1 MSTTGFPASMSAE
14 NANGLLRPFERLGGA
29 LLNFVEQTGAVMLI
43 LGRSLRW
50 LPRRPYRFRLLFKQ
64 FDFIGVQSMFIVALT
79 SFFSGGVFALQS
91 STAFKLFEAEMMV
104 GPTVVLSLTR
114 ELGPVLTALMVIGR
128 VGSSMAAEIGT
139 MRVTEQIDA
148 LETMAVNPIHYLVTP
163 RMIASIIMM
172 PLLATVFDFVGTF
185 GCWVVMVKLI
195 GIPHAEF
202 MEQVIYYVDFDDYYF
217 GILKAAV
224 FGLIMAIIGC
234 FKGYYTRRGA
244 EGVGKATTESV
255 AFASVTVMVA
265 NYFLTALLWK

>member
-1 MSTTGFPASMSAE
+1 MSAE
-14 NANGLLRPFERLGGA
+14 RTGGWLRPFERLGGA
-29 LLNFVEQTGAVMLI
+29 LLGFLDQTGAVMLV
-43 LGRSLRW
+43 LGRVIRW
-50 LPRRPYRFRLLFKQ
+50 LPRRPYRFHLLFKQ
-64 FDFIGVQSMFIVALT
+64 FDFIGVQSVFIIALT
-79 SFFSGGVFALQS
+79 SFFTGGVFALQS

-148 LETMAVNPIHYLVTP
+148 LETMAVNPIHYLVVP
-163 RMIASIIMM
+163 RVIASIIMM
-172 PLLATVFDFVGTF
+172 PLLATVFDAVGTV
-185 GCWVVMVKLI
+185 GCWAVMVKLM
-195 GIPHAEF
+195 GIPHGEF
-202 MEQVIYYVDFDDYYF
+202 TEQVIYYVDFDDYYF

-224 FGLIMAIIGC
+224 FGLIMSIIGC
-234 FKGYYTRRGA
+234 YKGYYARRGA

-255 AFASVTVMVA
+255 VFASVTVMVA